1 MIITDINRW
10 SIVNQHGGKIHVRSE
25 QGKGTDIEVNLAVE
39 KAHEPS
45 HTLIQ
50 QGELIK
56 IPQDAEQL
64 VLQVR
69 KRAVGKTV
77 SFSRRNMACIPTH
90 RELSWTCIER
100 YLTTWF
106 GFEVKDSEADIVIT
120 NQHDRVQYT
129 SDQRSL
135 IIHEDAYYPGSRSSN
150 GVASLCNPIGPFKLA
165 RCILG
170 LMDQEFPIEVSAP
183 ETVGSRSDIGTQTPL
198 GSPAERTILNGII
211 MTDYG
216 FTPGTSFS
224 STDAAAPQ
232 IVGENKD
239 EQAESCTTIP
249 SAPGMTLRLPI
260 RKSPL
265 AIPVSIPEI
274 LNRPANKNLSKSPK
288 SIPLPTS
295 PPKSPA
301 NVTITPKRPLPPQS
315 RSLRILAVDDNTLN
329 LQLLHRYLLKRKQD
343 VITTATNGL
352 EALNAVRKAANDEK
366 FDIVFMDISM
376 PEMDGFEST
385 RLIRSFERSQLH
397 RSISDFHELLSVR
410 APSTNGDNDG
420 DGSDED
426 EGPLGPLDG
435 FTLDVHEGW
444 RERKS
449 RRAFI
454 VALTG
459 LASRRDRDLAEQSG
473 FDDFL
478 TKPIS
483 FKRIGELL
491 DRVCGGE

>member
-1 MIITDINRW
+1 M
-10 SIVNQHGGKIHVRSE
+10 
-25 QGKGTDIEVNLAVE
+25 
-39 KAHEPS
+39 
-45 HTLIQ
+45 
-50 QGELIK
+50 
-56 IPQDAEQL
+56 
-64 VLQVR
+64 
-69 KRAVGKTV
+69 
-77 SFSRRNMACIPTH
+77 
-90 RELSWTCIER
+90 
-100 YLTTWF
+100 
-106 GFEVKDSEADIVIT
+106 
-120 NQHDRVQYT
+120 
-129 SDQRSL
+129 
-135 IIHEDAYYPGSRSSN
+135 
-150 GVASLCNPIGPFKLA
+150 
-165 RCILG
+165 
-170 LMDQEFPIEVSAP
+170 
-183 ETVGSRSDIGTQTPL
+183 
-198 GSPAERTILNGII
+198 
-211 MTDYG
+211 
-216 FTPGTSFS
+216 
-224 STDAAAPQ
+224 
-232 IVGENKD
+232 
-239 EQAESCTTIP
+239 
-249 SAPGMTLRLPI
+249 
-260 RKSPL
+260 
-265 AIPVSIPEI
+265 
-274 LNRPANKNLSKSPK
+274 
-288 SIPLPTS
+288 
-295 PPKSPA
+295 
-301 NVTITPKRPLPPQS
+301 
-315 RSLRILAVDDNTLN
+315 
-329 LQLLHRYLLKRKQD
+329 
-343 VITTATNGL
+343 
-352 EALNAVRKAANDEK
+352 RKAANDEK